1 MAALNEL
8 IQKIENPE
16 LRAQI
21 QEAANKLAKQKK
33 FGLVFE
39 EHLPECTPLYDIP
52 VRKCGSNQV
61 TTGQRGYTL
70 RSGIFGSNKTVN
82 RCGNCG
88 HMWDPK

>member
-1 MAALNEL
+1 MAILDDL
-8 IQKIENPE
+8 IMKVEDPVLRDRLETEVRKIT
-16 LRAQI
+16 
-21 QEAANKLAKQKK
+21 KQKK